1 MFYGVDGGC
10 VADFVE
16 DADALHRGEGGDG
29 NCEYV
34 RTWVT
39 ENRGDNGEKDAGVGA
54 DEHDD
59 DGDGGG
65 CGDEDD
71 AGVG

>member
-1 MFYGVDGGC
+1 MLFIAVK
-10 VADFVE
+10 VAMTV
-16 DADALHRGEGGDG
+16 
-29 NCEYV
+29 V
-34 RTWVT
+34 STWVT
-39 ENRGDNGEKDAGVGA
+39 EDRGDNGDTDAGVGA

>member
-1 MFYGVDGGC
+1 MVLMAVVLSILMRMPMLFIAVK
-10 VADFVE
+10 VAMTV
-16 DADALHRGEGGDG
+16 
-29 NCEYV
+29 V
-34 RTWVT
+34 STWVT
-39 ENRGDNGEKDAGVGA
+39 ENRGDNGDTDAGVGA

-65 CGDEDD
+65 CGDEND

>member
-1 MFYGVDGGC
+1 MTV
-10 VADFVE
+10 VS
-16 DADALHRGEGGDG
+16 
-29 NCEYV
+29 
-34 RTWVT
+34 TWVT
-39 ENRGDNGEKDAGVGA
+39 ENRGDNGDKDAGVGA
-54 DEHDD
+54 DEHHD

>member
-1 MFYGVDGGC
+1 MLIVLMAVVLSISMRIPMIKGLFIAVK
-10 VADFVE
+10 VAMAV
-16 DADALHRGEGGDG
+16 
-29 NCEYV
+29 V
-34 RTWVT
+34 STWVT
-39 ENRGDNGEKDAGVGA
+39 EIRGDNGDKDAGVGA

>member
-1 MFYGVDGGC
+1 MTV
-10 VADFVE
+10 VS
-16 DADALHRGEGGDG
+16 
-29 NCEYV
+29 
-34 RTWVT
+34 TWVT
-39 ENRGDNGEKDAGVGA
+39 ENRGDNGDKHAGVGA

>member
-1 MFYGVDGGC
+1 MTV
-10 VADFVE
+10 VS
-16 DADALHRGEGGDG
+16 
-29 NCEYV
+29 
-34 RTWVT
+34 TWVT
-39 ENRGDNGEKDAGVGA
+39 ENRRDNGDKDAAVGA
-54 DEHDD
+54 DERDD